1 MEIMLALRNNKKK
14 KKEIDDNAAR
24 ANPATT
30 QAGAAVVRKGKS
42 GAWLLRASNK
52 AHKNRK

>member
-1 MEIMLALRNNKKK
+1 MDIMLALRHNKKR

-30 QAGAAVVRKGKS
+30 QAGAAAVRKGKS
-42 GAWLLRASNK
+42 GAWLVRASIK
-52 AHKNRK
+52 VHKNRK